1 MNSHMPDAGHPEG
14 RRPQV
19 QVFGTGNRRE
29 RGAGAVQRFVGKF
42 VNKLDAKGRVS
53 VPAQFRQVL
62 SAQQNG
68 GFYCIR
74 SVGHPAL
81 NGFGEAV
88 FGEADERLKSFS
100 PIFSRDYAAQATALF
115 AQARYLELDDDGR
128 VRLPDE
134 LVAHAGIEDR
144 ILCAGL
150 DRMFEIWNPA
160 TFEPVERARIAQ
172 MQRAY
177 EAGTL

>member
-1 MNSHMPDAGHPEG
+1 
-14 RRPQV
+14 
-19 QVFGTGNRRE
+19 
-29 RGAGAVQRFVGKF
+29 VQRFVGKF

-62 SAQQNG
+62 SAQQNT

-74 SVGHPAL
+74 SIGHRAL
-81 NGFGEAV
+81 NGFGEAL
-88 FGEADERLKSFS
+88 FAEADEQLKGLN
-100 PIFSRDYAAQATALF
+100 PVFSRNYVAQATALF
-115 AQARYLELDDDGR
+115 AQARYLDLDDDGR

-144 ILCAGL
+144 VLFAGL

-160 TFEPVERARIAQ
+160 AFEPVERARLEQ

-177 EAGTL
+177 EAEGGL